1 MGRQGA
7 AGAGR
12 RDRLRRSAEVHA
24 VPRRHGAAVRA
35 RAALPR
41 RQAGLGGRHR
51 ADREVPVRLVTVG
64 PTRDVH
70 RTGSRYLL
78 PTPQYVGKFRPRV
91 STRHF
96 FTSLGG
102 TMTMSDLSRRSVI
115 AGGLA
120 AAAAGATA
128 GSARAATS
136 TSATPPAAEN
146 GWVTSTMARMTL
158 EEKVGQLF
166 IQNVYGKDAT
176 TPDQRNVP
184 LYGVA
189 SPAEVVQKYHLGG
202 VIYFAWT
209 DSVQNPDQIV
219 GLSNGLQKAALTQPS
234 KVRIPLQIATDQ
246 EQGVVTRIGPPATQ
260 FPGSMALG
268 AGRSAADARTAAA
281 ITGRELLAMG
291 VNTNFAPDCD
301 VNVNPLNPV
310 IGTRSFS
317 SRAALAAELAAA
329 QVAGYQRDGGVAS
342 SAKHFPGHGD
352 TATDSHV
359 AFPIITHTRQQWE
372 QVDAPPFKEAIASG
386 IDMIMTAHLSFP
398 ALDDSG
404 DPATL
409 SRPILTGLL
418 RGELGYKGV
427 IVTDSLAMQ
436 GVRDLYGDAEVA
448 VRALSAGADQLLMT
462 PAMDDAY
469 AAVLDAVHTGR
480 ISRADLD
487 AKVTRVL
494 ELKYSRGIVAHPYAD
509 PTALDS
515 VVGTPEH
522 LAAADAITDRTTTLV
537 KNDTHTLPLATSGA
551 KVLVTGYGVTTT
563 QTLADGLAKQ
573 GAVTTVKQTGTSPTD
588 AQVAS
593 AVAAAA
599 TQDAVVV
606 TTMKA
611 WDTSVT
617 DPRGGQQKLVKQLLA
632 TGKPVIVVATRDP
645 YDIAY
650 LTQAP
655 TYLATYSYSPVA
667 IEAVARVIGGTVA
680 PTGKLP
686 VDIPVAGDPTR
697 VLYPFGH
704 GLTY

>member
-1 MGRQGA
+1 
-7 AGAGR
+7 
-12 RDRLRRSAEVHA
+12 
-24 VPRRHGAAVRA
+24 
-35 RAALPR
+35 
-41 RQAGLGGRHR
+41 
-51 ADREVPVRLVTVG
+51 
-64 PTRDVH
+64 
-70 RTGSRYLL
+70 
-78 PTPQYVGKFRPRV
+78 
-91 STRHF
+91 
-96 FTSLGG
+96 
-102 TMTMSDLSRRSVI
+102 MSMSELSRRSVI

-120 AAAAGATA
+120 AAAAGAAA
-128 GSARAATS
+128 GSARAAS
-136 TSATPPAAEN
+136 SSAPAATAGET
-146 GWVTSTMARMTL
+146 GWVTSTIARMSL

-176 TPDQRNVP
+176 TPDSRNVP

-219 GLSNGLQKAALTQPS
+219 GLSNGLQKAALTQAS

-359 AFPIITHTRQQWE
+359 AFPIITHTREQWE
-372 QVDAPPFKEAIASG
+372 SIDAPPFKAAINEQ

-404 DPATL
+404 NPATL
-409 SRPILTGLL
+409 SKPIMTGVL
-418 RGELGYKGV
+418 RGELGYEGV

-448 VRALSAGADQLLMT
+448 VRALLAGVDQLLMT

-469 AAVLDAVHTGR
+469 AAVIAAVRSGR
-480 ISRADLD
+480 ILRSELD
-487 AKVTRVL
+487 AKVRRVL
-494 ELKYSRGIVAHPYAD
+494 GLKYRRGIVARPYAD
-509 PTALDS
+509 PAALSS
-515 VVGTPEH
+515 VVGTPAH
-522 LAAADAITDRTTTLV
+522 LASASSVTDRTTTLV
-537 KNDTHTLPLATSGA
+537 KNDAKALPIAPAGK
-551 KVLVTGYGVTTT
+551 KVLVTGYGVSTTA
-563 QTLADGLAKQ
+563 TLAAAMTAK
-573 GAVTTVKQTGTSPTD
+573 GATVQTVQTGTSPTD
-588 AQVAS
+588 TVVAS

-599 TQDAVVV
+599 DKDVVVV

-617 DPRGGQQKLVKQLLA
+617 DTRGGQQKLVKALLA
-632 TGKPVIVVATRDP
+632 TGKTVVVVAVRDP

-650 LTQAP
+650 FTSAP
-655 TYLATYSYSPVA
+655 TYVATYSYSPVA
-667 IEAVARVIGGTVA
+667 IEAVARVITGDVA
-680 PTGKLP
+680 PTASLP
-686 VDIPVAGDPTR
+686 VDIPVAGDPAT

>member
-1 MGRQGA
+1 
-7 AGAGR
+7 
-12 RDRLRRSAEVHA
+12 
-24 VPRRHGAAVRA
+24 
-35 RAALPR
+35 
-41 RQAGLGGRHR
+41 
-51 ADREVPVRLVTVG
+51 
-64 PTRDVH
+64 
-70 RTGSRYLL
+70 
-78 PTPQYVGKFRPRV
+78 
-91 STRHF
+91 
-96 FTSLGG
+96 
-102 TMTMSDLSRRSVI
+102 MSDLSRRSVI

-120 AAAAGATA
+120 AAAAGAAA
-128 GSARAATS
+128 GSARAAS
-136 TSATPPAAEN
+136 TSSPAAVAGEN

-176 TPDQRNVP
+176 TPDDRNLP

-202 VIYFAWT
+202 IIYFAWT

-219 GLSNGLQKAALTQPS
+219 GLSNGLQKAALTQRS
-234 KVRIPLQIATDQ
+234 KVAIPLQIATDQ

-317 SRAALAAELAAA
+317 SRPDLAAQLAAA

-342 SAKHFPGHGD
+342 SGKHFPGHGD

-359 AFPIITHTRQQWE
+359 AFPVITHTREQWE
-372 QVDAPPFKEAIASG
+372 SIDAPPFKAAINEQ

-404 DPATL
+404 NPATL
-409 SRPILTGLL
+409 SKPIMTGVL
-418 RGELGYKGV
+418 RGELGYEGV

-448 VRALSAGADQLLMT
+448 VRALLAGVDQLLMT

-469 AAVLDAVHTGR
+469 AAVVQAVRSGR
-480 ISRADLD
+480 IDPSELD
-487 AKVTRVL
+487 AKVRRVL
-494 ELKYSRGIVAHPYAD
+494 RLKYRRGIVARPYAD
-509 PTALDS
+509 PAAVAA
-515 VVGTPEH
+515 VVGTPAH
-522 LAAADAITDRTTTLV
+522 LAAADSVTDRTTTLV
-537 KNDTHTLPLATSGA
+537 KNDAKALPIAPNGK
-551 KVLVTGYGVTTT
+551 KVLVTGYGVSTTA
-563 QTLADGLAKQ
+563 TLAAALTAK
-573 GAVTTVKQTGTSPTD
+573 GATVQTIQTGTSPTD
-588 AQVAS
+588 AQVAA
-593 AVAAAA
+593 AVAATA
-599 TQDAVVV
+599 DKDVVVV

-611 WDTSVT
+611 WDPSVT

-632 TGKPVIVVATRDP
+632 TGRTVVVVAVRDP

-650 LTQAP
+650 FTSAP
-655 TYLATYSYSPVA
+655 TYVATYSYSPVA
-667 IEAVARVIGGTVA
+667 IEAAARVIVGDVA
-680 PTGKLP
+680 PTASLP
-686 VDIPVAGDPTR
+686 VDIPVAGDPAT

>member
-1 MGRQGA
+1 
-7 AGAGR
+7 
-12 RDRLRRSAEVHA
+12 
-24 VPRRHGAAVRA
+24 
-35 RAALPR
+35 
-41 RQAGLGGRHR
+41 
-51 ADREVPVRLVTVG
+51 
-64 PTRDVH
+64 
-70 RTGSRYLL
+70 
-78 PTPQYVGKFRPRV
+78 
-91 STRHF
+91 
-96 FTSLGG
+96 
-102 TMTMSDLSRRSVI
+102 MSMSELSRRSVI

-120 AAAAGATA
+120 AAAAGAAA
-128 GSARAATS
+128 GSARAAS
-136 TSATPPAAEN
+136 SSAPAATAGET
-146 GWVTSTMARMTL
+146 GWVASTIARMSL

-176 TPDQRNVP
+176 TPDSRNVP

-219 GLSNGLQKAALTQPS
+219 GLSNGLQKAALTQAS

-359 AFPIITHTRQQWE
+359 AFPIITHTREQWE
-372 QVDAPPFKEAIASG
+372 SIDAPPFKAAINEQ

-404 DPATL
+404 NPATL
-409 SRPILTGLL
+409 SKPIMTGVL
-418 RGELGYKGV
+418 RGELGYEGV

-448 VRALSAGADQLLMT
+448 VRALLAGVDQLLMT

-469 AAVLDAVHTGR
+469 AAVIAAVRSGR
-480 ISRADLD
+480 IPRSELD
-487 AKVTRVL
+487 AKVRRVL
-494 ELKYSRGIVAHPYAD
+494 GLKYRRGIVARPYAD
-509 PTALDS
+509 PAALSS
-515 VVGTPEH
+515 VVGTPAH
-522 LAAADAITDRTTTLV
+522 LASASSVTDRTTTLV
-537 KNDTHTLPLATSGA
+537 KNDAKALPIAPAGK
-551 KVLVTGYGVTTT
+551 KVLVTGYGVSTTA
-563 QTLADGLAKQ
+563 TLAAAMTAK
-573 GAVTTVKQTGTSPTD
+573 GATVQTVQTGTSPTD
-588 AQVAS
+588 TVVAS

-599 TQDAVVV
+599 DKDVVVV

-617 DPRGGQQKLVKQLLA
+617 DTRGGQQKLVKALLA
-632 TGKPVIVVATRDP
+632 TGKTVVVVAVRDP

-650 LTQAP
+650 FTSAP
-655 TYLATYSYSPVA
+655 TYVATYSYSPVA
-667 IEAVARVIGGTVA
+667 IEAVARVITGDVA
-680 PTGKLP
+680 PTASLP
-686 VDIPVAGDPTR
+686 VDIPVAGDPAT